1 MLFIKTWLA
10 TRVEHGTTAR
20 PAGSPASLVW
30 LVGGWPVCLPLAG
43 LSAAKLLLLMLD
55 VVIILLQDGGVW
67 SQLVKT
73 LFLQIENVIQ
83 NMINIVKRKP
93 LTF

>member
-1 MLFIKTWLA
+1 MPPEWNTAQPPCRFACKLGLA
-10 TRVEHGTTAR
+10 
-20 PAGSPASLVW
+20 
-30 LVGGWPVCLPLAG
+30 GGWPVCLPLAG

>member
-1 MLFIKTWLA
+1 MPSEWN
-10 TRVEHGTTAR
+10 TRHSTAR
-20 PAGSPASLVW
+20 PARPVCLQGWSGW
-30 LVGGWPVCLPLAG
+30 LLGGWPVCLPLAG

>member
-1 MLFIKTWLA
+1 M
-10 TRVEHGTTAR
+10 G
-20 PAGSPASLVW
+20 
-30 LVGGWPVCLPLAG
+30 
-43 LSAAKLLLLMLD
+43 
-55 VVIILLQDGGVW
+55 VIILLQDGGVW